1 MKYGFPLA
9 FTITLLA
16 WGMIEFEE
24 GYRDAKEWSYAHEN
38 LKWGA
43 DYIVKAH
50 TAPNTLWGQVKN
62 VLLQMQDGLLLIS
75 IF

>member
-9 FTITLLA
+9 STVTLLA

-24 GYRDAKEWSYAHEN
+24 GYRDAQEWSNALDN

-43 DYIVKAH
+43 DYIVKTH
-50 TAPNTLWGQVKN
+50 SAPNILWGQVRKS
-62 VLLQMQDGLLLIS
+62 VR
-75 IF
+75 